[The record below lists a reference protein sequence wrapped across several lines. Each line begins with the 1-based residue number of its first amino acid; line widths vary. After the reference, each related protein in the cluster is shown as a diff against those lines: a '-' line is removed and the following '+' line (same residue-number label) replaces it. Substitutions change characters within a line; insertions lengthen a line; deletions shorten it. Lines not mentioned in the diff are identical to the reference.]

1 MGSAPFQ
8 RSIPNGGLVFLVV
21 LVALLTTACGGHAS
35 KTLEAR
41 TALDA
46 NQPRRALSLL
56 NDAMDVK
63 SAKELPG
70 KVGGDNVLFILDR
83 SMVLQELGDYKLSSR
98 DLQVSDKQIQILDFS
113 RNALDDLGKYVF
125 SDESGPYKA
134 PAYEKLMINTMNMVN
149 YLAQGD
155 LEGSR
160 VEARRLA
167 VMQQYIESKKDPSE
181 GLNGPGSYLAGFTF
195 EKSGKA
201 TEALRYYDEALQY
214 GDYKSLYGPIR
225 RLAKQSSYRSP
236 RIRRILGEY
245 PGAKAPDPPAADPP
259 AAGSDPAPPG
269 KATRDDDSESATPP
283 GKKTEA
289 PSPKAEAPSPP
300 PANTAELLVI
310 VSYGRVPAKY
320 AKRIPIGLA
329 LTYASGAISP
339 YNEARANRL
348 ALQGLVTWVNY
359 PALGRAHGEYGLPE
373 FALDGSWEQL
383 EGICAVDREVERA
396 WKKMRGAVI
405 ASAIT
410 RAVARIVAGEV
421 TRRAVKG
428 WEGLLLSL
436 GTQAA
441 LTAADTPD
449 TRSWA
454 TLPARIAFGRVEL
467 PPGTH
472 SVFLRARGMRQE
484 QRITLNPG
492 GWAVVA
498 LTVLR

>member
-1 MGSAPFQ
+1 MGSAPF
-8 RSIPNGGLVFLVV
+8 RARVPTGGLAV
-21 LVALLTTACGGHAS
+21 LVAVVAWLTTACAGHAS

-41 TALDA
+41 SALDA
-46 NQPRRALSLL
+46 NEPRRALSLL
-56 NDAMDVK
+56 NEAMDVK
-63 SAKELPG
+63 SAKELPQ

-83 SMVLQELGDYKLSSR
+83 SMVLQELGNYELSSR
-98 DLQVSDKQIQILDFS
+98 DLQLSDKQIQLLDFS

-134 PAYEKLMINTMNMVN
+134 PAYEKLMINTINMVN

-167 VMQQYIESKKDPSE
+167 VMQQYMESKKDPSE
-181 GLNGPGSYLAGFTF
+181 ALNGPGSYLAGFTF
-195 EKSGKA
+195 EKSGNA
-201 TEALRYYDEALQY
+201 SEALRYYDEALQY
-214 GDYKSLYGPIR
+214 GDYKSLYDPIR
-225 RLAKQSSYRSP
+225 RLAKRSSYRSP
-236 RIRRILGEY
+236 RIRRIMGEL
-245 PGAKAPDPPAADPP
+245 PGAKRPAAPPADPAPDTDRSDPPADAT
-259 AAGSDPAPPG
+259 GSEKAPP
-269 KATRDDDSESATPP
+269 PP
-283 GKKTEA
+283 L
-289 PSPKAEAPSPP
+289 PDNS
-300 PANTAELLVI
+300 AELLVI
-310 VSYGRVPAKY
+310 VNYGRVPAKY

-359 PALGRAHGEYGLPE
+359 PALGRSHGEYGLPE
-373 FALDGSWEQL
+373 FALDGSWRPL
-383 EGICAVDREVERA
+383 EGICAVDKEVERA

-410 RAVARIVAGEV
+410 RAVARIVAGEA

-436 GTQAA
+436 GTQVA

-454 TLPARIAFGRVEL
+454 TLPARMAFGRVRL

-472 SVFLRARGMRQE
+472 SVFLRARGMRQK
-484 QRITLNPG
+484 QRISLDPG